1 MFYSEYHWLIEI
13 KTANDHQLPACL
25 LFCFIFN
32 IFNKMPR
39 PRKKSAYRTTKIPS
53 YVLFS
58 DLYILIL
65 IFVCSESH
73 SIMDNK
79 ENFVLDHA
87 TICSE
92 WYRLWSSFG
101 FTEHQW
107 SSRAVKVEE
116 YTRVNFL
123 NNYTLKNFILFLRNY
138 LKINY

>member
-1 MFYSEYHWLIEI
+1 
-13 KTANDHQLPACL
+13 
-25 LFCFIFN
+25 
-32 IFNKMPR
+32 
-39 PRKKSAYRTTKIPS
+39 
-53 YVLFS
+53 
-58 DLYILIL
+58 
-65 IFVCSESH
+65 
-73 SIMDNK
+73 MDNK

-87 TICSE
+87 TICAE

-123 NNYTLKNFILFLRNY
+123 NNYTLKNLILFLRNY